1 MDISMLAKSSW
12 GNRWIFKTSPLYKP
26 LLQGNSYEHRT
37 FRRGLSLVSIMKS
50 YLQSSQQRVS
60 ELLIHWWRQDW
71 WTKRRVPVQRQGV
84 MRGLSSSPSQWQI
97 LGKDTGQV
105 RSPTNRFAP
114 SFTRGC
120 IRNCT
125 LSFRRHGH
133 FIPAWCYNCL
143 YDRYWFS
150 FISLGIAQLLSHA
163 RRHHASTRKP
173 ILTAQLLSCVPA
185 YSVKRVSVYGI
196 CFYT

>member
-1 MDISMLAKSSW
+1 MCKHLAAFYTLTPTRGMYSSW
-12 GNRWIFKTSPLYKP
+12 ILAYQQNLTGETNGFLKQASFTSS
-26 LLQGNSYEHRT
+26 LLQNNYKYCT

-97 LGKDTGQV
+97 LGKDTAARV
-105 RSPTNRFAP
+105 KSPTNGFPP
-114 SFTRGC
+114 SFIPGC

-133 FIPAWCYNCL
+133 FIPTWC
-143 YDRYWFS
+143 
-150 FISLGIAQLLSHA
+150 
-163 RRHHASTRKP
+163 
-173 ILTAQLLSCVPA
+173 
-185 YSVKRVSVYGI
+185 
-196 CFYT
+196 